1 MDIFPL
7 RQLRVP
13 GAAASRMDRGSSMGF
28 VGSAPVSQDE
38 VRVSRGDF
46 RRRIGRH
53 AASLGIVGV
62 LVLSL
67 MQALTAAGPAAA
79 SGSNID
85 PNGVLKYGF
94 DLNNEFSNDFAPA
107 TEQNDCS
114 YTVTSNIYQS
124 MTTPGN
130 TAIGGGVAQSWTISN
145 NGSTVTFHI
154 RPGLTF
160 SNGQPV
166 TSADVAASLNH
177 TKTSPLRSS
186 LFAIANIQTPDA
198 STVVVNLSKPT
209 AGDFLWAMTYVDG
222 QIYPASAIAS
232 QSNQPIG
239 SGPYTLKS
247 YRQGS
252 SIVLIKNPKYWD
264 SKSYPLGGVNFTQ
277 VTQGPEAA
285 TALTSGAVDMI
296 QVEPENYPQLK
307 GDPNVGISVA
317 KSYDYMAIELRQNTG
332 PFANEKVRAAL
343 EYAVDRPAVNKV
355 VFDGLGE
362 PAYQAV
368 PAWSPGYSRSLG
380 TSDAYNASKAKA
392 MLKAAGY
399 PNGVSFTLIIP
410 SGDAT
415 FARAAALL
423 QQELAAAGFKANLQQ
438 IPGADF
444 LTDVYIKKQ
453 GDALLSEELTNGADI
468 TNSFEA
474 LFEPSGFPANALGS
488 VNQQLTPLIVQ
499 ANSSLNA
506 SVQGP
511 LMQKIDKT
519 VIQQGLLVP
528 VVFMPSI
535 VAYNKNRVGG
545 HVVAPIGQCR
555 SNLAGVYI
563 KK

>member
-1 MDIFPL
+1 M
-7 RQLRVP
+7 RNVGQEP
-13 GAAASRMDRGSSMGF
+13 GRTNG
-28 VGSAPVSQDE
+28 VGSTPRA
-38 VRVSRGDF
+38 
-46 RRRIGRH
+46 RRRIHRSVV
-53 AASLGIVGV
+53 ALGTAGV
-62 LVLSL
+62 LLTSL
-67 MQALTAAGPAAA
+67 VQAMSSGGPAAA
-79 SGSNID
+79 SPSNVD

-114 YTVTSNIYQS
+114 YTVTANIYQS

-130 TAIGGGVAQSWTISN
+130 SAIGGGVAQSWTVSN

-154 RPGLTF
+154 RPGLDF

-186 LFAIANIQTPDA
+186 LFAIASIQTPDP

-209 AGDFLWAMTYVDG
+209 AGDFLWALTYVDG
-222 QIYPASAIAS
+222 QIYPASAISTQSS
-232 QSNQPIG
+232 QPVG
-239 SGPYTLKS
+239 AGPYLLKS

-252 SIVLIKNPKYWD
+252 SIVITKNPKYWN
-264 SKSYPLGGVNFTQ
+264 SKAYPLGGVDFTQ

-307 GDPNVGISVA
+307 GDPNVGISVT

-332 PFANEKVRAAL
+332 PFANEQVRAAL
-343 EYAVDRPAVNKV
+343 EYAVNRAAVNKV

-362 PAYQAV
+362 AAFQSV
-368 PAWSPGYSRSLG
+368 PSWSPGYSKSLG
-380 TSDAYNASKAKA
+380 TSDSYNPAKAKA

-399 PNGVSFTLIIP
+399 PKGVSFTLIIP

-415 FARAAALL
+415 YARAAALL
-423 QQELAAAGFKANLQQ
+423 QQELAAAGFTANLQQ

-453 GDALLSEELTNGADI
+453 GDAVLSEELSNGPDL

-499 ANSSLNA
+499 ANASL
-506 SVQGP
+506 SPSLQGP
-511 LMQKIDKT
+511 LMQQIDQT
-519 VIQQGLLVP
+519 VIKQGLIVP

-535 VAYNKNRVGG
+535 VAYNKSRVGG
-545 HVVAPIGQCR
+545 KVVAPIGQCR
-555 SNLAGVYI
+555 SNLSGIYI

>member
-1 MDIFPL
+1 MEFKGQG
-7 RQLRVP
+7 RGRTRRVDALWHQRP
-13 GAAASRMDRGSSMGF
+13 PGVRRNMVGLGVLGVLVALLAQTPAVGAAA
-28 VGSAPVSQDE
+28 
-38 VRVSRGDF
+38 
-46 RRRIGRH
+46 
-53 AASLGIVGV
+53 AAS
-62 LVLSL
+62 S
-67 MQALTAAGPAAA
+67 
-79 SGSNID
+79 SNVD

-114 YTVTSNIYQS
+114 YTVSANIYQS

-130 TAIGGGVAQSWTISN
+130 TAVGGGVAQSWTISN

-154 RPGLTF
+154 RPGIEF

-166 TSADVAASLNH
+166 TSADVAASLSK

-186 LFAIANIQTPDA
+186 LFDISNVQTPDP

-209 AGDFLWAMTYVDG
+209 AGDFLWAMTYIDG
-222 QIYPASAIAS
+222 QIYPANAIAS
-232 QSNQPIG
+232 QSTQPVG
-239 SGPYTLKS
+239 SGPYVLKS

-252 SIVLIKNPKYWD
+252 SIVLAKNPKYWD
-264 SKSYPLGGVNFTQ
+264 SKAYQLGGIDFTQ

-307 GDPNVGISVA
+307 SDSNVGISVS

-332 PFANEKVRAAL
+332 PFANEQVRAAL
-343 EYAVDRPAVNKV
+343 EYAVDRNAVNRV
-355 VFDGLGE
+355 VFAGLGQ

-368 PAWSPGYSRSLG
+368 PSWSPGYSKSLG
-380 TSDAYNASKAKA
+380 TFDSYKPSKAKS

-399 PNGVSFTLIIP
+399 PNGVKFTLIIP

-415 FARAAALL
+415 FARAAALM
-423 QQELAAAGFKANLQQ
+423 QQELASSGFTANLQQ

-453 GDALLSEELTNGADI
+453 GDALLSEELSNGVDI
-468 TNSFEA
+468 TNTFEA
-474 LFEPSGFPANALGS
+474 LYEPSGFPANALGS
-488 VNQQLTPLIVQ
+488 VNQQLTPLIEQ
-499 ANSSLNA
+499 ANASLSA
-506 SVQGP
+506 SLQGS
-511 LMQKIDKT
+511 LMQQIDKT
-519 VIQQGLLVP
+519 VLQQGLLVP

-535 VAYNKNRVGG
+535 VAYNKSRVGG
-545 HVVAPIGQCR
+545 NVVAPIGQCR
-555 SNLAGVYI
+555 SNFAGIYI

>member
-1 MDIFPL
+1 MEFKGQG
-7 RQLRVP
+7 RGRTRRVDALWHQRP
-13 GAAASRMDRGSSMGF
+13 PGVRRNMVGLGVLGVLVALLAQTPAVGAAA
-28 VGSAPVSQDE
+28 
-38 VRVSRGDF
+38 
-46 RRRIGRH
+46 
-53 AASLGIVGV
+53 AAS
-62 LVLSL
+62 S
-67 MQALTAAGPAAA
+67 
-79 SGSNID
+79 SNVD

-114 YTVTSNIYQS
+114 YTVSANIYQS

-130 TAIGGGVAQSWTISN
+130 TAVGGGVAQSWTISN

-154 RPGLTF
+154 RPGIEF

-166 TSADVAASLNH
+166 TSADVAASLSK

-186 LFAIANIQTPDA
+186 LFDISNVQTPDP

-209 AGDFLWAMTYVDG
+209 AGDFLWAMTYIDG
-222 QIYPASAIAS
+222 QIYPANAIAS
-232 QSNQPIG
+232 QSTQPVG
-239 SGPYTLKS
+239 SGPYVLKS

-252 SIVLIKNPKYWD
+252 SIVLAKNPKYWD
-264 SKSYPLGGVNFTQ
+264 SKAYQLGGIDFTQ

-307 GDPNVGISVA
+307 SDSNVGISVS

-332 PFANEKVRAAL
+332 PFANEQVRAAL
-343 EYAVDRPAVNKV
+343 EYAVDRNAVNRV
-355 VFDGLGE
+355 VFAGLGQ

-368 PAWSPGYSRSLG
+368 PSWSPGYSKSLG
-380 TSDAYNASKAKA
+380 TFDSYKPSKAKS

-399 PNGVSFTLIIP
+399 PNGVKFTLIIP

-415 FARAAALL
+415 FARAAALM
-423 QQELAAAGFKANLQQ
+423 QQELASSGFTANLQQ

-453 GDALLSEELTNGADI
+453 GDALLSEELSNGVDI
-468 TNSFEA
+468 TNTFEA
-474 LFEPSGFPANALGS
+474 LYEPSGFPANALGS
-488 VNQQLTPLIVQ
+488 VNQQLTPLIEQ
-499 ANSSLNA
+499 ANASLSA
-506 SVQGP
+506 SLQGS
-511 LMQKIDKT
+511 LMQQIDKT
-519 VIQQGLLVP
+519 VLQQGLLVP

-535 VAYNKNRVGG
+535 VAYSKSRVGG
-545 HVVAPIGQCR
+545 NVVAPIGQCR
-555 SNLAGVYI
+555 SDFAGMYI

>member
-1 MDIFPL
+1 
-7 RQLRVP
+7 
-13 GAAASRMDRGSSMGF
+13 
-28 VGSAPVSQDE
+28 
-38 VRVSRGDF
+38 
-46 RRRIGRH
+46 
-53 AASLGIVGV
+53 
-62 LVLSL
+62 
-67 MQALTAAGPAAA
+67 
-79 SGSNID
+79 
-85 PNGVLKYGF
+85 
-94 DLNNEFSNDFAPA
+94 
-107 TEQNDCS
+107 
-114 YTVTSNIYQS
+114 
-124 MTTPGN
+124 
-130 TAIGGGVAQSWTISN
+130 
-145 NGSTVTFHI
+145 
-154 RPGLTF
+154 
-160 SNGQPV
+160 
-166 TSADVAASLNH
+166 
-177 TKTSPLRSS
+177 
-186 LFAIANIQTPDA
+186 
-198 STVVVNLSKPT
+198 
-209 AGDFLWAMTYVDG
+209 MTYVDG
-222 QIYPASAIAS
+222 QIYPASAISS
-232 QSNQPIG
+232 QSNQPVG
-239 SGPYTLKS
+239 AGPYLLKS

-252 SIVLIKNPKYWD
+252 SIVLTKNPKYWN
-264 SKSYPLGGVNFTQ
+264 SKAYPLGGVNFTQ

-307 GDPNVGISVA
+307 GDSNVGISVA

-343 EYAVDRPAVNKV
+343 EYAVDRRALNKV

-368 PAWSPGYSRSLG
+368 PSWSPGYSKSLG
-380 TSDAYNASKAKA
+380 TADAYNPSKAKA
-392 MLKAAGY
+392 MLKAAGFT
-399 PNGVSFTLIIP
+399 NGVPFTLIIP

-415 FARAAALL
+415 FARAVALL

-499 ANSSLNA
+499 ANASL
-506 SVQGP
+506 SPSLQGP
-511 LMQKIDKT
+511 LMQQIDKT

>member
-1 MDIFPL
+1 MHMGYGLERGRRDGVHATSRRL
-7 RQLRVP
+7 RLMGRNVVALGVAGILLTSLAQALSAGSP
-13 GAAASRMDRGSSMGF
+13 AGAASSN
-28 VGSAPVSQDE
+28 V
-38 VRVSRGDF
+38 
-46 RRRIGRH
+46 
-53 AASLGIVGV
+53 
-62 LVLSL
+62 
-67 MQALTAAGPAAA
+67 
-79 SGSNID
+79 N

-114 YTVTSNIYQS
+114 YTVTANLYQS

-130 TAIGGGVAQSWTISN
+130 TAIGGGVAQNWTISN
-145 NGSTVTFHI
+145 NSSTVTFHI
-154 RPGLTF
+154 RPGLEF

-186 LFAIANIQTPDA
+186 LFDISSIQTPDP

-222 QIYPASAIAS
+222 QIYPANAISS
-232 QSNQPIG
+232 QSTQPVG
-239 SGPYTLKS
+239 AGPYVLQN

-252 SIVLIKNPKYWD
+252 SLVIAKNPKYWD
-264 SKSYPLGGVNFTQ
+264 SKAYPLGGVDFTQ

-307 GDPNVGISVA
+307 SDPNVGISVT

-343 EYAVDRPAVNKV
+343 EYAVDRAALNRV

-362 PAYQAV
+362 AAYQPV
-368 PAWSPGYSRSLG
+368 PSWSPGYSKSLG
-380 TSDAYNASKAKA
+380 TSDSYNASKAKA

-399 PNGVSFTLIIP
+399 PKGVTFTLIIP

-423 QQELAAAGFKANLQQ
+423 QQELAAAGFTANLQQ

-453 GDALLSEELTNGADI
+453 GDALLSEELSNGPDI

-499 ANSSLNA
+499 ANGSLA
-506 SVQGP
+506 PSLQGP
-511 LMQKIDKT
+511 LMQQIDQT
-519 VIQQGLLVP
+519 VLKQGLAVP
-528 VVFMPSI
+528 LVFMPSI

>member
-1 MDIFPL
+1 MDVRGHGRDRP
-7 RQLRVP
+7 QQE
-13 GAAASRMDRGSSMGF
+13 GAPWGHRPPRMWQK
-28 VGSAPVSQDE
+28 VGA
-38 VRVSRGDF
+38 
-46 RRRIGRH
+46 
-53 AASLGIVGV
+53 LGV
-62 LVLSL
+62 LGVLATL
-67 MQALTAAGPAAA
+67 LAQTLAAGEPAGA
-79 SGSNID
+79 SPSNVD

-94 DLNNEFSNDFAPA
+94 DLNNQFSNDFAPA
-107 TEQNDCS
+107 TEENDCS

-130 TAIGGGVAQSWTISN
+130 AAIGGGVAQSWTISN

-154 RPGLTF
+154 RPRIEF

-166 TSADVAASLNH
+166 TSADVAASLNK

-186 LFAIANIQTPDA
+186 LFDISNVQTPNP
-198 STVVVNLSKPT
+198 STVIVNLSKPT

-222 QIYPASAIAS
+222 QIYPANAIAS
-232 QSNQPIG
+232 QSTQPVG
-239 SGPYTLKS
+239 SGPYTLTS

-252 SIVLIKNPKYWD
+252 SIVLTKNPKYWN
-264 SKSYPLGGVNFTQ
+264 SKAYKLGSIDFTQ

-307 GDPNVGISVA
+307 SDPSVGISVS
-317 KSYDYMAIELRQNTG
+317 KSYDYMAMELRQNTG
-332 PFANEKVRAAL
+332 PFANEHVRAAL
-343 EYAVDRPAVNKV
+343 EFAVDRNAVNRV
-355 VFDGLGE
+355 VFDGLGL

-368 PAWSPGYSRSLG
+368 PSWSPGYSKSLG
-380 TSDAYNASKAKA
+380 TFDSYKPSKAKS

-399 PNGVSFTLIIP
+399 PNGVKFTLIIP

-415 FARAAALL
+415 FARAAALM
-423 QQELAAAGFKANLQQ
+423 QQELASSGFTANLQQ
-438 IPGADF
+438 IPGADI

-453 GDALLSEELTNGADI
+453 GDALLSEELSNGADI

-488 VNQQLTPLIVQ
+488 VNQQLTPLIEQ
-499 ANSSLNA
+499 ANASL
-506 SVQGP
+506 SPSLQGP
-511 LMQKIDKT
+511 LMQRIDKT
-519 VIQQGLLVP
+519 VLKQGLLVP

-545 HVVAPIGQCR
+545 KVVAPIGQCR
-555 SNLAGVYI
+555 SNFAGIYI

>member
-1 MDIFPL
+1 MWSDAQASGRGDGEVARAARRTGKARLHLASTVGVAGALVVSLTALGAGGIA
-7 RQLRVP
+7 
-13 GAAASRMDRGSSMGF
+13 GAAASH
-28 VGSAPVSQDE
+28 V
-38 VRVSRGDF
+38 
-46 RRRIGRH
+46 
-53 AASLGIVGV
+53 
-62 LVLSL
+62 
-67 MQALTAAGPAAA
+67 
-79 SGSNID
+79 D

-114 YTVTSNIYQS
+114 YTVTGNIYQS

-130 TAIGGGVAQSWTISN
+130 SAIGGGVAQSWAISN

-154 RPGLTF
+154 RPGLEF

-166 TSADVAASLNH
+166 TSADVAASLTH

-186 LFAIANIQTPDA
+186 LFAISNIQTPDP
-198 STVVVNLSKPT
+198 STVVVNLSAPT
-209 AGDFLWAMTYVDG
+209 AGDFLWATSYIDG
-222 QIYPASAIAS
+222 QIYPANAVAS
-232 QSNQPIG
+232 QSTQPVG
-239 SGPYTLKS
+239 AGPYVLKS

-252 SIVLIKNPKYWD
+252 SIVITKNPKYWD
-264 SKSYPLGGVNFTQ
+264 SKAYPLGGVDFTQ

-307 GDPNVGISVA
+307 GDSNVGISVT
-317 KSYDYMAIELRQNTG
+317 KSYDYMDMELRQNTG

-343 EYAVDRPAVNKV
+343 EYAVNRAALNKV

-368 PAWSPGYSRSLG
+368 PSWSPGYSKSLG
-380 TSDAYNASKAKA
+380 TSDSYNAAKAKA

-399 PNGVSFTLIIP
+399 PKGVSFTMIIP

-423 QQELAAAGFKANLQQ
+423 QQELAAAGFTVSLQQ
-438 IPGADF
+438 IPGSDF

-453 GDALLSEELTNGADI
+453 GDAVLSEALSNGPDL

-488 VNQQLTPLIVQ
+488 VNQQLTPLIVK
-499 ANSSLNA
+499 ANA
-506 SVQGP
+506 SLSPQLQGP
-511 LMQKIDKT
+511 LMQQIDRS
-519 VIQQGLLVP
+519 VIKQGLEVP
-528 VVFMPSI
+528 LVFMPSI
-535 VAYNKNRVGG
+535 IAYNKNRVGG

-555 SNLAGVYI
+555 SNLAGIYI